1 MMFAG
6 TSGVDSHTLA
16 QQPMMIGYIYKYRNA
31 SRTGDESR
39 ARSIVKGVALFRR
52 VGNISRRIS
61 R

>member
-1 MMFAG
+1 
-6 TSGVDSHTLA
+6 
-16 QQPMMIGYIYKYRNA
+16 MMIGYIYKYRNA